1 MPLPQVSTAVGR
13 QGQVPFTLPGWDLV
27 LAVADEQPFG
37 DQLSFIVDAVPNAGQ
52 TINIEAIETLR
63 LLLLRIL
70 SFLTGSYVGAP
81 PDGKFWLGGCQT
93 ELPSP
98 SIFQVPGPG
107 PCVDRLLH
115 GVGLSRRA
123 W

>member
-70 SFLTGSYVGAP
+70 SFLTGSYVGV
-81 PDGKFWLGGCQT
+81 
-93 ELPSP
+93 LP
-98 SIFQVPGPG
+98 V
-107 PCVDRLLH
+107 
-115 GVGLSRRA
+115 VGLDANDEVVAARWAVRRVNL
-123 W
+123 